1 MLDLGVDDPVAY
13 VTTTDRDWADER
25 AFVWAICI
33 PTTGELIALI
43 GVERDGGEPDGVEPD
58 GVERAGDAGRLWG
71 RARAGYDDALEVA
84 VGPVTRFAEG
94 ALGLTVLPIS

>member
-25 AFVWAICI
+25 AFVWAVCV

-43 GVERDGGEPDGVEPD
+43 GVERDG
-58 GVERAGDAGRLWG
+58 VERDRDAGRLWG

>member
-1 MLDLGVDDPVAY
+1 MLDLGVHDPVAY

-25 AFVWAICI
+25 AFVWAVCV

-43 GVERDGGEPDGVEPD
+43 GVERDD
-58 GVERAGDAGRLWG
+58 VERDGDAGRLWG

>member
-1 MLDLGVDDPVAY
+1 MLDLGVHDPVAY

-25 AFVWAICI
+25 AFVWAVCV

-43 GVERDGGEPDGVEPD
+43 GVERDGVERDGVEPD
-58 GVERAGDAGRLWG
+58 GAERAGDAGRLWG